1 MKLYLFVFDNNNNHV
16 FNRIN
21 SKPLLL
27 IMKTI
32 EPNFMNSF
40 YAKKLSL
47 LARSQ
52 KFINLFDILYFHF
65 RLTYNLIL
73 IQLNWPLM
81 STQAMKPNSA
91 KKKTSALTDLA

>member
-1 MKLYLFVFDNNNNHV
+1 
-16 FNRIN
+16 
-21 SKPLLL
+21 
-27 IMKTI
+27 MKTI

-40 YAKKLSL
+40 YAKKMSL

-52 KFINLFDILYFHF
+52 KLIGLFDILYFHF
-65 RLTYNLIL
+65 RFTYNLIL

-91 KKKTSALTDLA
+91 NKNKCLNWFGLILTDKYNSFIW